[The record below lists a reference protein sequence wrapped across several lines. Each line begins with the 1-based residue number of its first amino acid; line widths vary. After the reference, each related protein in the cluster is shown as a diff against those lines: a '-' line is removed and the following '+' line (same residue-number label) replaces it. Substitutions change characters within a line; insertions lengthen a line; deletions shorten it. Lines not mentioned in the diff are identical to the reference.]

1 MRSIRPGRD
10 CTGRQTVN
18 LTPTAIKVIESIL
31 SKGDRAEVIPG
42 PKESAKVIH
51 IKRKV
56 AYTEPEKDG
65 SKR

>member
-1 MRSIRPGRD
+1 M
-10 CTGRQTVN
+10 N
-18 LTPTAIKVIESIL
+18 LTPTAIKAIESIL

-42 PKESAKVIH
+42 PTESTKVIH

-65 SKR
+65 LKN